1 MRNMCVYVFCFW
13 VFISVFSTTIFST
26 VYSGQ
31 SKAPGRRPPP
41 GSHQVDVPE
50 HPFDIIVCRPA
61 RNSVILNVLTY
72 SDARGYIEYG
82 TKQGIYE
89 AKSITYQ
96 FENGEPQSIILDSLL
111 PDTKYYYRFF
121 YQYEGS
127 SGLAASDEYA
137 FNTQRAKGKT
147 FVFTIQ
153 ADSHLDPNINTE
165 IYRTTLSNANKDRP
179 DFHIALGDTFM
190 AGKFRGGYKDSIR
203 QYIAQ
208 RYYFGLLCHSSAFY
222 FALGNHDGES
232 GGSFVRGAESRP
244 VWAAN
249 TRKAFFPNPYPDSF
263 YTGNNQKQENVG
275 FLEDYYAWEW
285 GDGLFIVLDPFW
297 YSKVVRGEG
306 DGNNWYWT
314 LGEVQYKWLKKTLEE
329 SNAKFKFLFMHHLIG
344 GLNKSGVARGGAEA
358 AKYFEWGGNNLDG
371 SYGFD
376 KQRPGWDMPI
386 HDMLVKNNAS
396 AVFHGHD
403 HLFVKQDLDGIV
415 YHLVPWAGNYK
426 DPRGDFELFGYYD
439 GDMLD
444 SGGYLRVTVS
454 SDKAVVDYIRSI
466 LPKDEE
472 RLRVRNGDNVYS
484 YTIRSD

>member
-1 MRNMCVYVFCFW
+1 MKNMRIYLFCFW
-13 VFISVFSTTIFST
+13 VFTTIFLNADFSI

-31 SKAPGRRPPP
+31 KAPGGRPPAA
-41 GSHQVDVPE
+41 SHKIDVPE
-50 HPFDIIVCRPA
+50 HPFDIIVCRPTE
-61 RNSVILNVLTY
+61 RSVILNILVY
-72 SDARGYIEYG
+72 SNARGYVEYG
-82 TKQGIYE
+82 SQQGIYDK
-89 AKSITYQ
+89 KSIIYQ
-96 FENGEPQSIILDSLL
+96 FKGGEPRSITLDSLIV
-111 PDTKYYYRFF
+111 DSKYYYRFF
-121 YQYEGS
+121 YQHEGT
-127 SGLAASDEYA
+127 SGLSASEEYS
-137 FNTQRAKGKT
+137 FNTRRAKGRR
-147 FVFTIQ
+147 FSFTIQ

-165 IYRTTLSNANKDRP
+165 IYRITLNNVNKDNP

-190 AGKFRGGYKDSIR
+190 AGKFRGDYRDSIR

-208 RYYFGLLCHSSAFY
+208 RYYLGLVCHSSAFY

-249 TRKAFFPNPYPDSF
+249 TRKKFFPNPYPDGF
-263 YTGNNQKQENVG
+263 YKGNSRQHQNVG

-285 GDGLFIVLDPFW
+285 GDAQLIVLDPFW

-329 SNAKFKFLFMHHLIG
+329 SGSKFKFLFMHHLVG
-344 GLNKSGVARGGAEA
+344 GLNNSGVARGGAEA

-376 KQRPGWDMPI
+376 RQRPGWDMPI
-386 HDMLVKNNAS
+386 HDILVKNNVS

-415 YHLVPWAGNYK
+415 YHLVPWPGNYK
-426 DPRGDFELFGYYD
+426 YPRGDFEPFGYYK

-444 SGGYLRVTVS
+444 SGGYIRVTVS
-454 SDKAVVDYIRSI
+454 GDKAVVDYIRSV
-466 LPKDEE
+466 LPQDEE
-472 RLRVRNGDNVYS
+472 RLGVRNGDKAHS
-484 YTIRSD
+484 YLISP